1 MPEMPPP
8 YDAWHARAYANGYI
22 KALLQTVYR

>member
-1 MPEMPPP
+1 MPEMPAP
-8 YDAWHARAYANGYI
+8 YDSEHGRAYANGYI